1 MIRFYKKI
9 SPILCLILIYILIMT
24 FIISRCSYKSL
35 EIDYNRL
42 SKQKQEVLIK
52 EIEVEKE
59 TIREIPTYVA
69 ADAMSEYDFLLLCE
83 LIYLEAGSE
92 NTSDLDRVLVGN
104 VALNRLASNYR
115 SAATLEEVI
124 YSPGQYSTASEIT
137 YEKTTMIP
145 LSTALAAYRLAIGN
159 RYCPNN
165 VIYQSQTRQGDGV
178 WLKEGEHYYCYENDI
193 KVNQFLT
200 LKEVEDGS

>member
-1 MIRFYKKI
+1 
-9 SPILCLILIYILIMT
+9 MT
-24 FIISRCSYKSL
+24 CMISRCNYESL

-59 TIREIPTYVA
+59 IIREIPTYVA

-137 YEKTTMIP
+137 HEKTTMIP

-165 VIYQSQTRQGDGV
+165 VIYQSQMRQGDGV

-200 LKEVEDGS
+200 LKEVEDDS